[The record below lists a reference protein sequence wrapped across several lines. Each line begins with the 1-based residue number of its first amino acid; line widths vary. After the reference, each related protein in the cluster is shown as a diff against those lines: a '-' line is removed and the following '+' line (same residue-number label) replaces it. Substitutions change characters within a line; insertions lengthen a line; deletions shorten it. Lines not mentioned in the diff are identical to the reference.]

1 MFVVLKVEGDSRGT
15 PTMFL
20 EIIEVKG
27 GRSVCGRVSHDGR
40 RGGEWKWTVL
50 GSFWSRQL
58 VRVSACAAG
67 PVLRV

>member
-27 GRSVCGRVSHDGR
+27 GRSVCGLRCR
-40 RGGEWKWTVL
+40 RLMGGVGAS
-50 GSFWSRQL
+50 GSGLCW
-58 VRVSACAAG
+58 VRSGAG
-67 PVLRV
+67 S

>member
-27 GRSVCGRVSHDGR
+27 GRSVWW
-40 RGGEWKWTVL
+40 RGLTRMGGVGAS
-50 GSFWSRQL
+50 GSGLCW
-58 VRVSACAAG
+58 VRSGAG
-67 PVLRV
+67 S

>member
-27 GRSVCGRVSHDGR
+27 RGSVCVRVSYYGR
-40 RGGEWKWTVL
+40 RVGERKWTVL

>member
-27 GRSVCGRVSHDGR
+27 VGCVGCGV
-40 RGGEWKWTVL
+40 
-50 GSFWSRQL
+50 
-58 VRVSACAAG
+58 AG
-67 PVLRV
+67 